1 MDWWFIVSKKK
12 KLFLGWFI
20 VALPTLLMLICK
32 QVECLDIMSVMCI
45 MMFNCAGSCWRWFMS
60 MVHKVVFNMWMR
72 RTVLAIARST
82 SIEPVVTFLGER
94 SGAIRGL
101 HQLGWRTWL
110 IAASAC
116 NNDIVWDP
124 PNAWP
129 GFIYFISLGE
139 ADYYWVYHMNGLRW
153 VEFLRSRIFH
163 RLDGLVTSFQSCFY
177 MLPVHWKLAAVQ
189 TSKETQIPQKSDHFG
204 LLETCLP
211 MFLPLMFYHCFIPHD
226 PVVFECW
233 QSNVAGKSTTLE
245 RWCSH
250 IL

>member
-12 KLFLGWFI
+12 LFLGWFI
-20 VALPTLLMLICK
+20 IALPTLLMLICK

-45 MMFNCAGSCWRWFMS
+45 MMFNCAGWCWRWFMS

-82 SIEPVVTFLGER
+82 SIQPVVTFLGER

-124 PNAWP
+124 PNAWL

-177 MLPVHWKLAAVQ
+177 MLPLMDKYTESWQLYKHPK
-189 TSKETQIPQKSDHFG
+189 KPKS
-204 LLETCLP
+204 P
-211 MFLPLMFYHCFIPHD
+211 KNP
-226 PVVFECW
+226 
-233 QSNVAGKSTTLE
+233 TTLDFWK
-245 RWCSH
+245 RACQCFCH
-250 IL
+250 

>member
-124 PNAWP
+124 PNASQFHKPAPKIQRWSFLWVRKKTQAEHVLLVH
-129 GFIYFISLGE
+129 GGLSSQMGWKYIYIISLYYYIYIFIYK
-139 ADYYWVYHMNGLRW
+139 
-153 VEFLRSRIFH
+153 
-163 RLDGLVTSFQSCFY
+163 T
-177 MLPVHWKLAAVQ
+177 
-189 TSKETQIPQKSDHFG
+189 
-204 LLETCLP
+204 
-211 MFLPLMFYHCFIPHD
+211 
-226 PVVFECW
+226 
-233 QSNVAGKSTTLE
+233 
-245 RWCSH
+245 
-250 IL
+250 